1 MALRHPLAVQLY
13 SARKFPPLESQI
25 AVVARC
31 GFTHVET
38 FGPLNESPEETRRA
52 LDRHG
57 LVAVSAH
64 ISVNELESDAPAV
77 VRAAHVLGVEF
88 VVAPY
93 LSPEKR
99 PKDRAGWIA
108 LGQRL
113 ARTRDVIER
122 EGLRFAWHNHDFE
135 FEPLP
140 DGSYPIE
147 HILGA
152 DLAWEADVAWVA
164 LGDGDPIGWID
175 RYRHRIPLIHVKDV
189 APVGE
194 RTNEDGW
201 SDVGEGALP
210 WPALW
215 SACVAAGAEVMI
227 AEHDNPSD
235 FDRFARVSCAA
246 MRTFLQATPS

>member
-1 MALRHPLAVQLY
+1 
-13 SARKFPPLESQI
+13 
-25 AVVARC
+25 
-31 GFTHVET
+31 
-38 FGPLNESPEETRRA
+38 
-52 LDRHG
+52 
-57 LVAVSAH
+57 
-64 ISVNELESDAPAV
+64 
-77 VRAAHVLGVEF
+77 
-88 VVAPY
+88 
-93 LSPEKR
+93 
-99 PKDRAGWIA
+99 
-108 LGQRL
+108 
-113 ARTRDVIER
+113 
-122 EGLRFAWHNHDFE
+122 
-135 FEPLP
+135 
-140 DGSYPIE
+140 
-147 HILGA
+147 
-152 DLAWEADVAWVA
+152 VA

-235 FDRFARVSCAA
+235 FDRFARVSCTA

>member
-1 MALRHPLAVQLY
+1 MALRHPFAVQLY

-38 FGPLNESPEETRRA
+38 FGPLNQSPDETRRA

-64 ISVNELESDAPAV
+64 ISVNELESDASAV

-122 EGLRFAWHNHDFE
+122 ASASRGTTTISNSNLCPTAATRSSIFSART
-135 FEPLP
+135 
-140 DGSYPIE
+140 S
-147 HILGA
+147 LGRPTSP
-152 DLAWEADVAWVA
+152 
-164 LGDGDPIGWID
+164 G
-175 RYRHRIPLIHVKDV
+175 
-189 APVGE
+189 
-194 RTNEDGW
+194 
-201 SDVGEGALP
+201 
-210 WPALW
+210 
-215 SACVAAGAEVMI
+215 
-227 AEHDNPSD
+227 
-235 FDRFARVSCAA
+235 
-246 MRTFLQATPS
+246 